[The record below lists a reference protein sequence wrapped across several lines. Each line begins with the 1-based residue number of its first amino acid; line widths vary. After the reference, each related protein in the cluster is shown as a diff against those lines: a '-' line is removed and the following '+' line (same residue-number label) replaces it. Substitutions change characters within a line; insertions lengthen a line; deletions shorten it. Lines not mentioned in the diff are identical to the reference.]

1 VCPRPQR
8 GSASGCAHL
17 PAHGAS
23 ARLTRGGV
31 FIAGQFTGNK
41 VDWLSTAQRA
51 IAACHG
57 PDSRLADALNDR
69 PHCLCIRI
77 DVRDRVSSK
86 ITEFYEVQLQNAAVA
101 QPVYV
106 HCTQLD

>member
-1 VCPRPQR
+1 M
-8 GSASGCAHL
+8 
-17 PAHGAS
+17 
-23 ARLTRGGV
+23 
-31 FIAGQFTGNK
+31 
-41 VDWLSTAQRA
+41 STAQGT

-57 PDSRLADALNDR
+57 PNSRLADALNDP
-69 PHCLCIRI
+69 PHCLCTRI

-86 ITEFYEVQLQNAAVA
+86 IAEFYEVQLQTAAVA

>member
-1 VCPRPQR
+1 MCPRR

-57 PDSRLADALNDR
+57 PNSRLADALND
-69 PHCLCIRI
+69 PVHCLCTRI
-77 DVRDRVSSK
+77 DVRDRVSIE
-86 ITEFYEVQLQNAAVA
+86 ITELHGIQLQTAAVA
-101 QPVYV
+101 QLVYV
-106 HCTQLD
+106 H